1 MEQPKRRGR
10 EIMDKERKP
19 TKIVLHYNDKTTLV
33 IKEGLVLYTTNND
46 QDALGEF
53 LNIDSKDKVKAL
65 SNALGH
71 ALNMAMMNFA
81 TMEAKEK
88 EGKAN
93 RQERDIPSD

>member
-1 MEQPKRRGR
+1 MSRSEQL
-10 EIMDKERKP
+10 D
-19 TKIVLHYNDKTTLV
+19 KIVLHYKDGKPKV

-53 LNIDSKDKVKAL
+53 LNIDDRSKLIAL

-71 ALNMAMMNFA
+71 TLQLTLSQWDMA
-81 TMEAKEK
+81 EQVEK

-93 RQERDIPSD
+93 REKRDI